1 MKPIIQLLTL
11 AAATLFVSCAALS
24 NLMLPVTQGGTMTFA
39 GSGDL
44 TLSKD
49 RGTGLYGYL
58 NDLGTWAIPPQY
70 KSASSF
76 NSDGLACVQ
85 VGGLFGAIDRLNQFV
100 IQPRFR
106 SWSDIR
112 NAVTSLRRDAMPGSS
127 SGRRTTPPRGL
138 SAISTT
144 SASGPSHPSTRR
156 ATTSTTAMPSSRPG
170 SAAGAL
176 STA

>member
-24 NLMLPVTQGGTMTFA
+24 NLMLPVTQGDTMTFA

-58 NDLGTWAIPPQY
+58 NDLGMWAIPPQY

-85 VGGLFGAIDRLNQFV
+85 VGGTIV
-100 IQPRFR
+100 
-106 SWSDIR
+106 
-112 NAVTSLRRDAMPGSS
+112 
-127 SGRRTTPPRGL
+127 
-138 SAISTT
+138 ST
-144 SASGPSHPSTRR
+144 
-156 ATTSTTAMPSSRPG
+156 
-170 SAAGAL
+170 
-176 STA
+176 